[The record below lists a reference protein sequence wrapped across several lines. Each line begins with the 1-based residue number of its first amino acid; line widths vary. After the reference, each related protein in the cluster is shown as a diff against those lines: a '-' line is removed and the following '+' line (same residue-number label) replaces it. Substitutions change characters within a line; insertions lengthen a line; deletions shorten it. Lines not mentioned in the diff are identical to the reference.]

1 MNLDSLG
8 EFGLIDLINIPA
20 YAPEQMVLGRG
31 DDCAVLPFDAAQYQV
46 LSCDLLV
53 EDVHFIRKRITPR
66 QLGYKAVAVNL
77 SDVAAMGGRPVHI
90 LLSLALPPDYTVEE
104 WQAFYQGVDD
114 ICRKYQVNVIG
125 GDTTSSRDKLAI
137 NVTVLGLV
145 EKQYLHL
152 RSAAVPGDV
161 VFVTG
166 ALGGSRAGLELI
178 LRDLADEQDVMLRD
192 LPQYHKESLLQ
203 CHCQP
208 EPCCEEIA
216 VLNQLAGPDLHAL
229 NDISDGLLSECS
241 EIAEASGSSLVL
253 RPEQVPVHESC
264 AFLADRLGT
273 DGLRWAMT
281 GGEDYQLVGTM
292 AAERAEEICAAYRS
306 RTGKNISIVGF
317 VEPGSGVYLLQEEER
332 KLVKQRGYNHFEA
345 AQEEQ
350 AGGTAVPQEDR
361 ITALQELVQHGLQD
375 LAEREEQERVYR
387 HDFSNHLAC
396 LAGLLQC
403 GKTEQAKQYLHRMI
417 EAAPR
422 KQEHTYSQ
430 RIVLNLLLNQ
440 KAKLA
445 EEKGMDVQFTCE
457 DGLLDF
463 VNDYDLCTLLGNL
476 LDNGLEHAGFS
487 QEAYLYLDIFGGQ
500 AGEVFLRME
509 NSCEKQPVLLNG
521 CLVTQ
526 KADRAQ
532 HGKGMVQIQR
542 MTEQYGGQFSWTYD
556 AAQKRFVTQ
565 CKFSMIS

>member
-192 LPQYHKESLLQ
+192 LSQYHKESLLQ

-273 DGLRWAMT
+273 DGLRWAMS

-350 AGGTAVPQEDR
+350 AGSTAVPREER

-445 EEKGMDVQFTCE
+445 EEKGMDVQITCE

>member
-192 LPQYHKESLLQ
+192 LSQYHKESLLQ

-241 EIAEASGSSLVL
+241 EIAEASGSALVL

-273 DGLRWAMT
+273 DGLRWAMS

-350 AGGTAVPQEDR
+350 AGSTAVPREER

-445 EEKGMDVQFTCE
+445 EEKGMDVQITCE

>member
-241 EIAEASGSSLVL
+241 EIAEASGSALVL

-273 DGLRWAMT
+273 DGLRWAMS

-317 VEPGSGVYLLQEEER
+317 VELGSGVYLLQEEER

-350 AGGTAVPQEDR
+350 AGSTAVPQEER

-387 HDFSNHLAC
+387 HDFSNHLVC

-445 EEKGMDVQFTCE
+445 EEKGMDVQITCE